1 MVLHSMNSQKC
12 SKCGHPAETGAI
24 ICTRCGSPFEIKG
37 ATSGSVSNIRRGQV
51 IAKRYVVQDVVGRG
65 GMGCIYKVYD
75 NTLGEVVALKTL
87 LPEFVKDKMVRDR
100 FFNEARIAR
109 QLSHPNIV
117 RVHDI
122 GMADDGIVYISME
135 MLPGRSLRSLLDK
148 LKPGQ
153 RLPVNAILRMFDA
166 LCAALDYAHKY
177 TIHRDIKP
185 ENVMV
190 LPDGSIKL
198 MDFGISKLMSNP
210 NLTSASMVMGTP
222 HYMSPEQ
229 LKNTAKVDVRA
240 DIYSVGVMLYE
251 VLTGHTPTGVPRT
264 ASDTTRDVPAS
275 LDPIIAKCL
284 NPSADKRYATAAAL
298 REALREIRVK
308 LETGA
313 TPRSIG
319 DTVPPVVA
327 PGKLSPGLGK
337 YRKALAVALIL
348 VMAVGAAYGI
358 RTAEKRRIALARPDG
373 GGTASSAQVVPVL
386 PEIDNADNAA
396 SMLRSVD
403 RAHTLAVNVMDK
415 MTDEDRDSVLA
426 DLFTEGNNFWEL
438 AKSEAISDES
448 KSLETGWKAL
458 HRFLAVAFWPPGMA
472 FVPEGQGA
480 SARPFFMDAH
490 EVTVGE
496 FADFAGSGEGW
507 RWPPEVTA
515 ANRDLPMTYVTYY
528 DALAFAAHRGS
539 SYRLPSVAEWVRAMG
554 AGDTEDGVLTWQ
566 NAFDEHPKTLHAYG
580 SDLYEWTRTL
590 VSGEDRQPGFYD
602 DLVILGGAFDA
613 ENRYT
618 PGSKGHLLYQEAVPG
633 VGFRCVLTLPGTLSE
648 ADRVLAQG
656 GFQSQ

>member
-1 MVLHSMNSQKC
+1 MVHHDMSSQKC
-12 SKCGHPAETGAI
+12 LKCGHKEEAGAI
-24 ICTRCGSPFEIKG
+24 LCTRCGSPFEIKVPD
-37 ATSGSVSNIRRGQV
+37 TGSVSNIRRGQV
-51 IAKRYVVQDVVGRG
+51 IAKRYAVQDVVGRG

-87 LPEFVKDKMVRDR
+87 LPEFVKDNMVRDR

-122 GMADDGIVYISME
+122 GTAEDGIVYISME

-210 NLTSASMVMGTP
+210 SMTSASMVMGTP

-229 LKNTAKVDVRA
+229 LKNTSKVDVRA

-284 NPSADKRYATAAAL
+284 NPSPDKRYSSAAEL
-298 REALREIRVK
+298 REALREIRIK

-313 TPRSIG
+313 TPRSL
-319 DTVPPVVA
+319 DETPPPVVS
-327 PGKLSPGLGK
+327 PGKVNPKAGLS
-337 YRKALAVALIL
+337 RKAVTFMLIMMVVA
-348 VMAVGAAYGI
+348 GAAYGI
-358 RTAEKRRIALARPDG
+358 KAAEERRTTMIHPETGSVENGLPVVNPGSENVETTAL
-373 GGTASSAQVVPVL
+373 
-386 PEIDNADNAA
+386 
-396 SMLRSVD
+396 MLRLVD
-403 RAHTLAVNVMDK
+403 RAHTSAFNVVDKFPEDEGDPVLGDLYSEGNSFWTLAQSEEE
-415 MTDEDRDSVLA
+415 TDE
-426 DLFTEGNNFWEL
+426 
-438 AKSEAISDES
+438 AKTMEA
-448 KSLETGWKAL
+448 GWKAL
-458 HRFLAVAFWPPGMA
+458 HRFLAIAYWPQGMA
-472 FVPEGQGA
+472 FVPEGSGESTPA
-480 SARPFFMDAH
+480 FLIDTH
-490 EVTVGE
+490 EVTVGA
-496 FADFAGSGEGW
+496 FADFTRSDTGW
-507 RWPPEVTA
+507 RWPREVDATM
-515 ANRDLPMTYVTYY
+515 RDQPMTYVTYY
-528 DALAFAAHRGS
+528 DALAFAAHGEPSR
-539 SYRLPSVAEWVRAMG
+539 RLPTSSHWIRAMS
-554 AGDTEDGVLTWQ
+554 AGVDEEGVLRW
-566 NAFDEHPKTLHAYG
+566 NAMADSSSKAVHAYG
-580 SDLYEWTRTL
+580 ARLFEWTCTL
-590 VSGEDRQPGFYD
+590 DSGEQSTPGFYD
-602 DLVILGGAFDA
+602 EMIIVGGSFD
-613 ENRYT
+613 T
-618 PGSKGHLLYQEAVPG
+618 MDSFVPGSTRKLLYQNFAPH
-633 VGFRCVLTLPGTLSE
+633 VGFRCVLAMPSTLEE
-648 ADRVLAQG
+648 ANRILEQG
-656 GFQSQ
+656 GF